1 MRKVKDMGEINP
13 IGSVQPEITST
24 MKTQGERITE
34 LEAFK
39 ADAED
44 FIRIQK
50 MKDQDHDSRLYYAER
65 DVEHLKH
72 SVKWLRMCTIYLT
85 VALTAVGAAFVASVL
100 KTMGMI

>member
-1 MRKVKDMGEINP
+1 MRKVKDMGETNP
-13 IGSVQPEITST
+13 IGSVQPEIAST

-72 SVKWLRMCTIYLT
+72 SVKWLRRCAVYLS
-85 VALTAVGAAFVASVL
+85 VALTAVGAAFIVNVL

>member
-1 MRKVKDMGEINP
+1 MGEINP

-72 SVKWLRMCTIYLT
+72 SVKWLRRCAIYLS
-85 VALTAVGAAFVASVL
+85 VALTAVGAAFIVNVL

>member
-1 MRKVKDMGEINP
+1 MGETNP
-13 IGSVQPEITST
+13 IGSVQSEVTST

-34 LEAFK
+34 LEGFK

-50 MKDQDHDSRLYYAER
+50 IRDQNHDSRLYYAER

-72 SVKWLRMCTIYLT
+72 SVKWLRRCVVYLS
-85 VALTAVGAAFVASVL
+85 VALTAVGATFIVNVL
-100 KTMGMI
+100 KTIGMI